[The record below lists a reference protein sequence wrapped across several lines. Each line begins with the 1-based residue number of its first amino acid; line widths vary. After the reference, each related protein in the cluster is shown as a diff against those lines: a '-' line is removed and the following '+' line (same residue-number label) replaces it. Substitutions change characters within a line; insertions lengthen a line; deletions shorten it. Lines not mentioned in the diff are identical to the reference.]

1 MARFDLSS
9 YETVEERHARAL
21 AEHPDLRVVIVNHT
35 TPQDRAASTWVVE
48 ARVYMNGVDQE
59 MDLPKAT
66 EWAFEVDGT
75 GMANQTSALE
85 NACTSAL
92 GRCLRWAF
100 AGSKGPS
107 TAEMSKVARGVT
119 PRPSATPRDWIA
131 ESESLTDVDELRLL
145 WREAKTAG
153 ITPDIL
159 EKVKARAERLEG
171 ATSVGEGTDAG
182 VPSSGR
188 KKPTK

>member
-66 EWAFEVDGT
+66 EWAFEIDGQ
-75 GMANQTSALE
+75 GMANATSALE

-107 TAEMSKVARGVT
+107 SAEMSKVARGVT
-119 PRPSATPRDWIA
+119 PQTTRDWVA
-131 ESESLTDVDELRLL
+131 ESEALTDVDELRLL
-145 WREAKTAG
+145 WREAKTAKAS
-153 ITPDIL
+153 DAIL
-159 EKVKARAERLEG
+159 EKVKSRAERLEG